1 MAETKNNLYIK
12 NALVLMID
20 SVIKI
25 LAGFILTVLI
35 ARFFG
40 PGKFGDIN
48 YVLAVVEI
56 LQIFVLFGFDD
67 IEISFDDFFDIHN
80 FPH

>member
-1 MAETKNNLYIK
+1 MAKIKETNNYLYIK
-12 NALVLMID
+12 NALILMFD

-56 LQIFVLFGFDD
+56 LQIFVLSLD
-67 IEISFDDFFDIHN
+67 
-80 FPH
+80 